1 MALNTV
7 STPVNLPAWDPRLT
21 GSLKSNGNKAEDDAK
36 LKKACQEME
45 SVFLNM
51 LLKTMRDTLP
61 KSELGGNTQR
71 TETMQSMTRYEDV
84 VADDGE
90 VDFFLP
96 VQLLVPIAEFE
107 YGVLQFVRDH
117 VAHPQVG
124 RGRHRAQVV
133 AGMVVAVV
141 VEIE

>member
-21 GSLKSNGNKAEDDAK
+21 GSLKSTGNKTEDDAK

-51 LLKTMRDTLP
+51 LLKTMRDTVP

-71 TETMQSMTRYEDV
+71 TETMQSMMDMEMTRNL
-84 VADDGE
+84 AAAGGTG
-90 VDFFLP
+90 
-96 VQLLVPIAEFE
+96 IAEMM
-107 YGVLQFVRDH
+107 YRNLKNPGVV
-117 VAHPQVG
+117 HPAAATQT
-124 RGRHRAQVV
+124 AAKQI
-133 AGMVVAVV
+133 AK
-141 VEIE
+141 